1 MSTPSDASLTLVL
14 GGVRSGKSD
23 FAESLALRTAKPI
36 FLATAEVFDEEL
48 RTRVERHRQ
57 RRGACWTTVEQPL
70 DIADSVRQHACAG
83 RALLVDSLGVWVG
96 NLLHAERKLDVET
109 QYLLESLAASRG
121 PVIIVSDEVGFG
133 GVSGNALARKFADQL
148 GELNQAVAA
157 LAQIVYLVVAGIP
170 TVIKDET
177 TT

>member
-1 MSTPSDASLTLVL
+1 
-14 GGVRSGKSD
+14 
-23 FAESLALRTAKPI
+23 
-36 FLATAEVFDEEL
+36 
-48 RTRVERHRQ
+48 
-57 RRGACWTTVEQPL
+57 
-70 DIADSVRQHACAG
+70 
-83 RALLVDSLGVWVG
+83 
-96 NLLHAERKLDVET
+96 
-109 QYLLESLAASRG
+109 
-121 PVIIVSDEVGFG
+121 VIIVSDEVGFG